1 MTRFPSGHPD
11 DEEIDGGLDAP
22 SPKHTSVA
30 TKSVSLVST
39 WRGKKLDEYS
49 KAELIEI
56 VCELGRSL
64 EQEHY
69 EHSRQLDV
77 VSDLLKK
84 GCN

>member
-1 MTRFPSGHPD
+1 MADLT
-11 DEEIDGGLDAP
+11 
-22 SPKHTSVA
+22 KHSDSEQPVA
-30 TKSVSLVST
+30 TKSLGLVST

-56 VCELGRSL
+56 VCELGQSL

-77 VSDLLKK
+77 LQEILHK
-84 GCN
+84 